1 MLSTSHE
8 NLRSL
13 NSCLEFLKLL
23 IEGGEMVCLFQLG
36 GLLLQVRELV
46 VEVRVA
52 LHRWLRLVV
61 LKELAGLCLG
71 RDFQVG
77 PALSDFFE
85 LLLDD

>member
-1 MLSTSHE
+1 
-8 NLRSL
+8 
-13 NSCLEFLKLL
+13 
-23 IEGGEMVCLFQLG
+23 MVCLFQLG

-52 LHRWLRLVV
+52 LHCWLRLVV

-71 RDFQVG
+71 CDFQVG

-85 LLLDD
+85 LLLNDWTQLRLLLDQLLTLLETKNTDC